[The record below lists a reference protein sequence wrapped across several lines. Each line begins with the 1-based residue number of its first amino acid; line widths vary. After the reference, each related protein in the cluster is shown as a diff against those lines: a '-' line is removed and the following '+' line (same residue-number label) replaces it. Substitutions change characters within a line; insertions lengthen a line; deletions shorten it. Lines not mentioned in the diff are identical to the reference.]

1 MNCTSCSYLLK
12 VLAIFFRATSQ
23 NMQFEFK
30 CQGSQEQFS
39 SLVFVHAKNV
49 YLLQV
54 YFGALQ
60 CKRRFAHPQ
69 NEIQSMH
76 FICWTLYTKTVTLAL
91 VLVSASTTKLNE
103 TKTTFLQPDFYL
115 SLSFQRMEERK
126 LLLSKRQ
133 SRSAALKNLAN
144 MPKMND
150 DTLSGFQLIISK

>member
-54 YFGALQ
+54 YFGALK
-60 CKRRFAHPQ
+60 CKRRFVMQQLSNEMFFFWWFSAHPP

-76 FICWTLYTKTVTLAL
+76 SICWTLYTKTVTLAL
-91 VLVSASTTKLNE
+91 VLVSASTTRLNE

-115 SLSFQRMEERK
+115 FLVSTDGGEK
-126 LLLSKRQ
+126 
-133 SRSAALKNLAN
+133 
-144 MPKMND
+144 
-150 DTLSGFQLIISK
+150 IITQQATVKECRTQEPR